1 VNDQPVKVGDLLLE
15 FDLDAIKAAGFD
27 LTTPVLVSN
36 SDDFVD
42 VLTLSRTAVSEG
54 APLLAVLK

>member
-1 VNDQPVKVGDLLLE
+1 VGDLLLE

>member
-1 VNDQPVKVGDLLLE
+1 MIANEVADALPVHRFVVRDGQVREVRVG
-15 FDLDAIKAAGFD
+15 LD
-27 LTTPVLVSN
+27 